1 VASGAE
7 FEAAKSVGSI
17 EAQSAKAG
25 KEVDT
30 LGGLGRWRGTYKGG
44 DQGRH
49 WEIHGKEIGWRREF
63 YKVSGMGVGVGGRQ
77 VGTQEFDSSG
87 RALLREGPRTMIHVQ
102 FYFILLVYGGSS
114 FKDIS
119 YT

>member
-1 VASGAE
+1 
-7 FEAAKSVGSI
+7 
-17 EAQSAKAG
+17 
-25 KEVDT
+25 
-30 LGGLGRWRGTYKGG
+30 
-44 DQGRH
+44 
-49 WEIHGKEIGWRREF
+49 
-63 YKVSGMGVGVGGRQ
+63 